1 MKTLWLIP
9 LALLS
14 SCRSAGEKPA
24 VADSAGTA
32 DTTPPAAA
40 PAFDRTLELQGITFH
55 ITSTAT
61 GSLNRLTIAP
71 SGLEIVNTP
80 IVREIDGVVTAAEV
94 SDIDANG
101 SPEVWVFV
109 TSAGSGSYGSVVAY
123 SANRRKSLSE
133 IYLPPVTE
141 NPKASQGYMGH
152 DEFQIVG
159 NRLVQRFPVYK
170 DGDSNAAPTGAM
182 RQLEYRLVAGE
193 AAWNL
198 VLEKMTSTP

>member
-1 MKTLWLIP
+1 MP
-9 LALLS
+9 
-14 SCRSAGEKPA
+14 G
-24 VADSAGTA
+24 
-32 DTTPPAAA
+32 
-40 PAFDRTLELQGITFH
+40 FDRTLELQGITFRVA
-55 ITSTAT
+55 STAA
-61 GSLNRLTIAP
+61 GSVNQLTIAP
-71 SGLEIVNTP
+71 SGLETVNTP
-80 IVREIDGVVTAAEV
+80 IVREIDGLVTAAEV

-141 NPKASQGYMGH
+141 NPEASQGYMGH

-170 DGDSNAAPTGAM
+170 EGDSNAAPTGGT
-182 RQLEYRLVAGE
+182 RQLEYRLVPGE

-198 VLEKMTSTP
+198 VLEKVTSRP